1 MRSAVRSLTLRPYP
15 KVGDFRAC
23 NRDDAGVGLRDRIA
37 KGAARASEL
46 ARDTVESAP
55 VQKVRDSSALQKVAD
70 SAVVQKVADSAPVQ
84 SVTDA
89 FAGLKALIADEDE
102 REFIV
107 EKALVTM
114 VRSIRDDDDEPV
126 TDRDLEQ
133 AAKRRFKRARRA
145 ALLAGPAVGTANQLV
160 DLYCETATVCDLDR
174 LHRLGLSDERIAA
187 QMLVLWNVT
196 PDIAVAEASIL
207 GTGPSAWTML
217 TQRFGE
223 EAAARMPEKRT
234 KTAVIKAM
242 WNARGLA
249 NDARERVMGE
259 RNITGV
265 MFAGKR
271 VKAFIARAEAALGV
285 RRLA

>member
-1 MRSAVRSLTLRPYP
+1 MMAP
-15 KVGDFRAC
+15 VG
-23 NRDDAGVGLRDRIA
+23 VKDRIA

-55 VQKVRDSSALQKVAD
+55 VQKLRDSAP
-70 SAVVQKVADSAPVQ
+70 VQKVADSTPVQ
-84 SVTDA
+84 AVTGG
-89 FAGLKALIADEDE
+89 FSTLKALIADEDE
-102 REFIV
+102 REFVV
-107 EKALVTM
+107 ERALVAM
-114 VRSIRDDDDEPV
+114 VRGARDDDDEPL
-126 TDRDLEQ
+126 TDRDVEK

-174 LHRLGLSDERIAA
+174 LHGLGLSDERLAA

-196 PDIAVAEASIL
+196 PDIAAADAAIL
-207 GTGPSAWTML
+207 ATGPSVWAML
-217 TQRFGE
+217 TRRMGE
-223 EAAARMPEKRT
+223 RAAAQIPERRT
-234 KTAVIKAM
+234 KTAVIKAL

-271 VKAFIARAEAALGV
+271 VKEFIARAEGALGV
-285 RRLA
+285 TRPG

>member
-1 MRSAVRSLTLRPYP
+1 MIP
-15 KVGDFRAC
+15 C
-23 NRDDAGVGLRDRIA
+23 VGLRDRIA
-37 KGAARASEL
+37 KGAAKASEL
-46 ARDTVESAP
+46 ARDTAESAQESA
-55 VQKVRDSSALQKVAD
+55 QKLRDSAAVQKVAD

-84 SVTDA
+84 AVTDGFTA
-89 FAGLKALIADEDE
+89 LKALITDEDE
-102 REFIV
+102 REFVV

-114 VRSIRDDDDEPV
+114 VRGVRDEDDEPL
-126 TDRDLEQ
+126 TDRDVEK

-174 LHRLGLSDERIAA
+174 LHGLGLSDERIAA

-196 PDIAVAEASIL
+196 PDVAQAEAAIR
-207 GTGPSAWTML
+207 GTGPSVWAML

-223 EAAARMPEKRT
+223 QAAAQMPEKRT

-271 VKAFIARAEAALGV
+271 VKEFIARAEAALGV
-285 RRLA
+285 TRLT